1 MQLLQKLRNS
11 SCLSRAEDSLKLVEE
26 KAREY
31 SILIEDFL
39 SKAPGDLYASYTGLG
54 YLPASILYWY
64 LHTVSSNSKCII
76 GEVEE
81 TSLHLLPYRER
92 GSIIIFSTE
101 EYSKLISALQAI
113 RVLNYDYLAFSLTPL
128 DDRLRALLKHYGVN
142 TYSASNPVEA
152 SLLLGLSVFHALAR
166 KYRSSLQSRGLRLA
180 KHSEEG
186 FALVLSSLVEKY
198 RGLLE
203 ELADSKEPVFIT
215 STRILEPSAY
225 TLTYSLRKNNI
236 LAYYTPLELLD
247 TTKKTLL
254 VLSSVEDRVSRECK
268 TKAPFSIHEL
278 ILNTDPLEAA
288 IYVAMLS
295 YYLLY
300 PCKE

>member
-1 MQLLQKLRNS
+1 MQLLQKLRDS
-11 SCLSRAEDSLKLVEE
+11 SCLSQAERSLRRVEE
-26 KAREY
+26 RAREL
-31 SILIEDFL
+31 SPLIEGFL
-39 SKAPGDLYASYTGLG
+39 SQVSGDLYTTYTGLG

-64 LHTVSSNSKCII
+64 LHTVSSSSRCII

-81 TSLHLLPYRER
+81 ITLHLLPYREV
-92 GSIIIFSTE
+92 GSVIVFSTE

-113 RVLNYDYLAFSLTPL
+113 RVLNYNYLAFAPTPL
-128 DDRLRALLKHYGVN
+128 DNRLYTLLKHYSVN
-142 TYSASNPVEA
+142 TYSADNPVEA

-186 FALVLSSLVEKY
+186 FAPILSSLVENY
-198 RGLLE
+198 RGVLE
-203 ELADSKEPVFIT
+203 EIADSKELVFI
-215 STRILEPSAY
+215 SSSRLLESSVF
-225 TLTYSLRKNNI
+225 TLIYSLRKSN
-236 LAYYTPLELLD
+236 LPAYYIPLELTE

-254 VLSSVEDRVSRECK
+254 VLLSVEDRIRREYK
-268 TKAPFSIHEL
+268 SKAPSLTHEL
-278 ILNTDPLEAA
+278 ILNTDPLEAGL
-288 IYVAMLS
+288 YVAMLS